1 MKKLTTIYMNKALV
15 SFNNINSL
23 TSKNETSKEKK
34 FKTRHFSLI
43 LNSKVVIGTK
53 GNYIFQILLK
63 GLYQKVR
70 KLRFYRSTNK
80 IFLKEDL

>member
-34 FKTRHFSLI
+34 FKTKQFSLI

-53 GNYIFQILLK
+53 GN
-63 GLYQKVR
+63 
-70 KLRFYRSTNK
+70 
-80 IFLKEDL
+80 

>member
-34 FKTRHFSLI
+34 FKTRPFPLI
-43 LNSKVVIGTK
+43 SCHCYK
-53 GNYIFQILLK
+53 
-63 GLYQKVR
+63 R
-70 KLRFYRSTNK
+70 KLNIS
-80 IFLKEDL
+80 